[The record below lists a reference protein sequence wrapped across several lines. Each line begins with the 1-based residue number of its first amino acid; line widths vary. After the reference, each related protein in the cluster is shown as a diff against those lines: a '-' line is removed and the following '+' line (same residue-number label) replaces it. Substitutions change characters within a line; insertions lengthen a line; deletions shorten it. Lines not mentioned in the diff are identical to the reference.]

1 MPTACA
7 VQESGRAQRAA
18 ERDVLSEAVEDLK
31 KFDPLL
37 QAVAAVPWL
46 MAAGVRARQG
56 SVCVC

>member
-1 MPTACA
+1 M
-7 VQESGRAQRAA
+7 
-18 ERDVLSEAVEDLK
+18 LSEAVEDLK